1 MKSVKI
7 ILSMLIAAGG
17 LFYIA
22 SPCYAQSPWTQK
34 EDMPTIRAA
43 HASCALDGKIYVLG
57 GGSGTSTGI
66 KTVQVYD
73 PILNSWD
80 SKADMLS
87 GRSRFPACVFD
98 GKILA
103 IGGSQAFK
111 GTPITAIEEYDPV
124 SDSWSHKADMPEARM
139 YPNAAMVDGKI
150 YIMAGCTAAFGPIPE
165 VDVYDPS
172 TGEWTKAA
180 EMLTPRWMS
189 ESIALNGKIYVLG
202 GEKSSPW
209 PGLRTVEAYDPATN
223 TWSSKADM
231 ITQRKLMAVC
241 VLNGMIYVFGGAMG
255 NTTGVL
261 SSVEAYDPEADTWT
275 EITDMPVSLVQHG
288 GTVLGGKAYL
298 SGGIITP
305 GVWSSSTKTMYEY
318 DPVLDPLE
326 PNAIADKIMQ
336 MQRKFSLSQNYPNP
350 FNPGTVIRYALPV
363 TCHLDLSIYNI
374 LGQKVA
380 TLVSEKQQPGQ
391 HQVQWDA
398 AVFPSGIYYY
408 MIKAGEFKQVKKMIF
423 LQ

>member
-1 MKSVKI
+1 MYKKTLISLVL
-7 ILSMLIAAGG
+7 ILFGG
-17 LFYIA
+17 WGA
-22 SPCYAQSPWTQK
+22 VCYAQDSPWTQK
-34 EDMPTIRAA
+34 ADMPTKRND
-43 HASCALDGKIYVLG
+43 HSSCALDGKVYVLG
-57 GGSGTSTGI
+57 GGSGADQGT

-73 PILNSWD
+73 PIMNNWD
-80 SKADMLS
+80 YKADMAN
-87 GRSRFPACVFD
+87 SRMIFSTCVFD
-98 GKILA
+98 NKILA
-103 IGGSQAFK
+103 IGGSL
-111 GTPITAIEEYDPV
+111 TMHSNPITSIEEYDPV
-124 SDSWSHKADMPEARM
+124 SDSWTDKAIMPRARLGL
-139 YPNAAMVDGKI
+139 NAVVVDGRI
-150 YIMAGCTAAFGPIPE
+150 YIIGGCTEAINPIPE
-165 VDVYDPS
+165 VDVYNLN
-172 TGEWTKAA
+172 TGDWTTAA
-180 EMLTPRWMS
+180 DLLTPRWWS
-189 ESIALNGKIYVLG
+189 ASVVLNGKIYVMG
-202 GEKSSPW
+202 GEKSP
-209 PGLRTVEAYDPATN
+209 PYNGIRTVEAYDPATD

-231 ITQRKLMAVC
+231 ITQRKLFATC
-241 VLNGMIYVFGGAMG
+241 VLSGMIYVFGGAMF
-255 NTTGVL
+255 NTGGPT
-261 SSVEAYDPEADTWT
+261 SKVEVYNPETDTWT
-275 EITDMPVSLVQHG
+275 PRSDMPVSIVKQSG
-288 GTVLGGKAYL
+288 AVVDGKTYL
-298 SGGIITP
+298 SGGILTP

-350 FNPGTVIRYALPV
+350 FNPVTVIRYALPV

>member
-298 SGGIITP
+298 SGGILTP

-318 DPVLDPLE
+318 NPDHDSTWTEVIDENIRQQPERL
-326 PNAIADKIMQ
+326 
-336 MQRKFSLSQNYPNP
+336 SLYPNYPNP
-350 FNPGTVIRYALPV
+350 FNPSTTIRYTIPKSSEV
-363 TCHLDLSIYNI
+363 TLTIYDL
-374 LGQKVA
+374 LGMEIE
-380 TLVSEKQQPGQ
+380 TLVNRVQIPGEYSVIWNGQ
-391 HQVQWDA
+391 SYA
-398 AVFPSGIYYY
+398 SGIY
-408 MIKAGEFKQVKKMIF
+408 ICRLRAGDFTETRKLV
-423 LQ
+423 LQK